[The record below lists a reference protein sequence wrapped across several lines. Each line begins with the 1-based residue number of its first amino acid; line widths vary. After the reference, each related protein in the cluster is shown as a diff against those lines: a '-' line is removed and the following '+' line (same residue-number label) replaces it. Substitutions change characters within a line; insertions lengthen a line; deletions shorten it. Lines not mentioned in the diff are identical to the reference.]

1 MTEAT
6 ELRAAEKSKN
16 TATIQDAAAAQRA
29 VQAATAVLKDFYEK
43 AAMATGLIQTSD
55 GRPKMGTEEWKALA
69 NPNYK
74 GTVDPGHKAGMQT
87 FGAAYKGQQD
97 KAGGVMAMLEVI
109 LSDFANVE
117 TETKSAETTAQH
129 AYNEFMTEAKKNTRV
144 KSKKIQMDDA

>member
-1 MTEAT
+1 MLSQEVATLEKEISELSQSMTEAM

-16 TATIQDAAAAQRA
+16 MATIEDSAAAQRA

-74 GTVDPGHKAGMQT
+74 GPVDKGHKAGMQT

-97 KAGGVMAMLEVI
+97 KAG
-109 LSDFANVE
+109 
-117 TETKSAETTAQH
+117 
-129 AYNEFMTEAKKNTRV
+129 
-144 KSKKIQMDDA
+144 

>member
-1 MTEAT
+1 M

-16 TATIQDAAAAQRA
+16 TATIEDSQAAQRA

-69 NPNYK
+69 TPNYK
-74 GTVDPGHKAGMQT
+74 GTVDKGHKAGMQT

-97 KAGGVMAMLEVI
+97 KAGGVLAMLEVI

-117 TETKSAETTAQH
+117 TETKSAEAMSQK
-129 AYNEFMTEAKKNTRV
+129 AYDDFMIDAKKT
-144 KSKKIQMDDA
+144 KA